1 MARGPKKHLKRLAA
15 PKHWMLDKLGGVFA
29 VRPRSGPHKLRE
41 CLPLNLFLRN
51 RLKYA
56 LNYSEVKKIMRQRV
70 VKVDGK
76 IRTDH
81 KFPAGFMDVISIE
94 RTNETFRLLYDVKG
108 RYTVHRI
115 TAAEGQFK
123 LCKVKALHVAKKNI
137 PYITTNDGRTI
148 RYPDPHIKVNDTV
161 VIDLTSNKITD
172 YVKFE
177 AGNLAMVTGGR
188 NVGRVGVIGHRE
200 KLPGAFDIIHIK
212 DAAGHSFATRVT
224 NVFVIGKGNKALEMR
239 TKLWKALNGLI
250 CVYKPVDLSIS
261 GLKKQIVKRI
271 CADGNEVVGMP
282 RLPMIKVPIV
292 EPHETSGALL
302 VVGEQEIQD
311 YTLHPLVCGE
321 TFRPEDIRLEEVH
334 FMESTSSGVCVT
346 SVFALN
352 DECDKIPEIQARSWV
367 NNYRLEG
374 IFGRETNK
382 HTIKGRVTLRADY
395 GVLNF
400 LRVYDYFEIF
410 FNAFCEGSWA
420 YTMNSS
426 TPYNTK
432 RNLSDHVT
440 RHRLQKLLARV
451 QSEYRKMAFQAAEVD
466 LQSEAAF
473 EIARKGLPRAQLA
486 GAQIVY
492 KCDVKHFSLPFFAL
506 QVQCVGETDAFL
518 SELRLNQR
526 IWHVNNVPMC
536 SIYWITD
543 VEIIFRSTFGPFHVD
558 HALLEKQISLQNIIR
573 NIELCRRIM
582 KNLPE
587 DDPDV
592 VTEGTSQYEEGRD
605 VVDGLDLQVDQEY
618 DAMKPVWSRN
628 YT

>member
-1 MARGPKKHLKRLAA
+1 
-15 PKHWMLDKLGGVFA
+15 
-29 VRPRSGPHKLRE
+29 
-41 CLPLNLFLRN
+41 
-51 RLKYA
+51 
-56 LNYSEVKKIMRQRV
+56 
-70 VKVDGK
+70 
-76 IRTDH
+76 
-81 KFPAGFMDVISIE
+81 
-94 RTNETFRLLYDVKG
+94 
-108 RYTVHRI
+108 
-115 TAAEGQFK
+115 
-123 LCKVKALHVAKKNI
+123 
-137 PYITTNDGRTI
+137 
-148 RYPDPHIKVNDTV
+148 
-161 VIDLTSNKITD
+161 
-172 YVKFE
+172 
-177 AGNLAMVTGGR
+177 
-188 NVGRVGVIGHRE
+188 
-200 KLPGAFDIIHIK
+200 
-212 DAAGHSFATRVT
+212 
-224 NVFVIGKGNKALEMR
+224 MR

-302 VVGEQEIQD
+302 VVGEEEIQD

-321 TFRPEDIRLEEVH
+321 TFRPEDIRLEEIH
-334 FMESTSSGVCVT
+334 FMESTSSGVCV
-346 SVFALN
+346 FALN
-352 DECDKIPEIQARSWV
+352 DECEKIPEIQARSWV

-395 GVLNF
+395 
-400 LRVYDYFEIF
+400 
-410 FNAFCEGSWA
+410 
-420 YTMNSS
+420 
-426 TPYNTK
+426 
-432 RNLSDHVT
+432 DHVT

-518 SELRLNQR
+518 RCFIHELGVSLGTTASCVRLQR
-526 IWHVNNVPMC
+526 
-536 SIYWITD
+536 S
-543 VEIIFRSTFGPFHVD
+543 SFGPFHAD

-592 VTEGTSQYEEGRD
+592 VTEGTSQYEEERD